1 MPFELV
7 DDAGGWLAVADP
19 DQVDQVL
26 WALLDNAVKY
36 GGGAA
41 VRVRVAVDAAA
52 GRVAVTVADGGPGVP
67 DADRDR
73 LFERYARGGR
83 SEDRDGTGLGLYV
96 GRALAR
102 ANGGDL
108 VLDPTPADLADTAG
122 SGAAPGA
129 AFTLF
134 LPAEAPTEG

>member
-1 MPFELV
+1 M
-7 DDAGGWLAVADP
+7 
-19 DQVDQVL
+19 DQVV

-36 GGGAA
+36 GGGAP
-41 VRVRVAVDAAA
+41 VRIHVGVERAA

-67 DADRDR
+67 AADREH

-108 VLDPTPADLADTAG
+108 GLEPAAAG
-122 SGAAPGA
+122 SGAA
-129 AFTLF
+129 FTLV
-134 LPAEAPTEG
+134 LPGEAPTEA

>member
-1 MPFELV
+1 VPFELV
-7 DDAGGWLAVADP
+7 DKAGGWLALADP
-19 DQVDQVL
+19 DQADQVL

-36 GGGAA
+36 GAGSP
-41 VRVRVAVDAAA
+41 VRVLVIVDGAG
-52 GRVAVTVADGGPGVP
+52 GRVAVTVADGGPGVA
-67 DADRDR
+67 DADRER
-73 LFERYARGGR
+73 LFARYARGGR

-108 VLDPTPADLADTAG
+108 VLEPAAPDLGTAAG
-122 SGAAPGA
+122 PGA
-129 AFTLF
+129 AFTLV